1 MAALRSWL
9 HYDHGC
15 TTIMDWWSESTRRL
29 PMSSMYYVPM
39 PSLTTNDSDLL
50 KVSNVAVNDF
60 PAITIHTDSTLS
72 SWCGNMSKLSSLIDQ
87 LRELATTAPEEHQ
100 PQLRRQVTALSKEFT
115 KQRRRHAKFSKL
127 RIEYA
132 NRFLLDISEE
142 IHQQSSFLDALEKR
156 LAMARG
162 LRSQAVD
169 LRKSFEDGTWDR
181 MKKVR
186 RTVLSQPLLEDH
198 NLFKE
203 IDAILN
209 EIQRCYIE
217 MDKFWVDEVHRA
229 SRALNCR
236 RLDPEDIDRWRRFRE
251 GLDQNITET
260 GSPEGVGNT
269 ILYLPIPIPRKW
281 SKPHRIFSFLRV
293 FCCKA
298 CYKSVRPAIGSTRVC

>member
-1 MAALRSWL
+1 M
-9 HYDHGC
+9 
-15 TTIMDWWSESTRRL
+15 T
-29 PMSSMYYVPM
+29 VFN
-39 PSLTTNDSDLL
+39 SLTKRFIKLLLEGELTDDSDLM

-60 PAITIHTDSTLS
+60 PAIPIHTDSTLS

-100 PQLRRQVTALSKEFT
+100 PQLRRQVTALSEEFT
-115 KQRRRHAKFSKL
+115 KQRRRHAKFLKL
-127 RIEYA
+127 RTEYA

-156 LAMARG
+156 LAMARD

-186 RTVLSQPLLEDH
+186 RTGTCPTIRRCCDALLRRTFQVLSQPLLEDY

-217 MDKFWVDEVHRA
+217 MDKFWVDEVRRA
-229 SRALNCR
+229 SRALNSR
-236 RLDPEDIDRWRRFRE
+236 HLDPEDIDRWRRFRE
-251 GLDQNITET
+251 GLDQNITDWE
-260 GSPEGVGNT
+260 V
-269 ILYLPIPIPRKW
+269 
-281 SKPHRIFSFLRV
+281 
-293 FCCKA
+293 
-298 CYKSVRPAIGSTRVC
+298 